1 MSEIEKIVEEVD
13 SSMSMEG
20 LPLTADDKARIRT
33 CLNNPAMLDEI
44 LSSLL
49 KKHTMSNVQEMT
61 HVQRL

>member
-61 HVQRL
+61 HAQRL